1 MTEEDDIAEEEELE
15 DFYKDVEFE
24 QGEIT
29 GDETNKNEEKE
40 DTEVKTEQSSVKK
53 DDFTIEQKQELLL
66 ILGFTK
72 HDNAEKGIK
81 FVKMIDSCAV
91 GKTFKHDKKSHQWWA
106 YRKDS
111 DPTDKNRFLATDTIS
126 KMPIVK
132 LYMEITNHMLPVP
145 ARTLIGHIKELHGK
159 QIVVKI
165 ENPESFEQPETLYG
179 KGAIK
184 TDDEG
189 HYLPAG
195 FSKDKLVLPRDIRL
209 PDCEAELK
217 AAPQT
222 KQEDTKKHIN
232 NFTERVGK
240 QEQHNEEDLVT
251 STMRKAVRA
260 AVDITLEEVVEK
272 DVPVQGLG
280 GFVLE
285 IGKVIFDAK
294 MAEETK

>member
-1 MTEEDDIAEEEELE
+1 MTEEDDIAEEQELE
-15 DFYKDVEFE
+15 TLYADVEFE
-24 QGEIT
+24 KGEIT
-29 GDETNKNEEKE
+29 GNGTNQNETEE
-40 DTEVKTEQSSVKK
+40 DSEVKTEQPSAKK

-81 FVKMIDSCAV
+81 FVKMIDSCVV
-91 GKTFKHDKKSHQWWA
+91 GKTFKIDKKSHQWWA

-111 DPTDKNRFLATDTIS
+111 DPTDKNRFLATDVIS
-126 KMPIVK
+126 KMAIVK

-145 ARTLIGHIKELHGK
+145 AQTLIGHIKELHGK
-159 QIVVKI
+159 QIAVKI
-165 ENPESFEQPETLYG
+165 ENPESFEKSETLYG

-184 TDDEG
+184 TDDKG

-217 AAPQT
+217 AVPQT
-222 KQEDTKKHIN
+222 KQEGAKEHKND
-232 NFTERVGK
+232 FTERVGK
-240 QEQHNEEDLVT
+240 QEQHNEADIVT
-251 STMRKAVRA
+251 STMREAVRA
-260 AVDITLEEVVEK
+260 AVDITLKEVVEK

-294 MAEETK
+294 MAEVAK